1 MKIRLMI
8 EGVKNLW
15 QQMEWKN
22 QSIFMILFNIGLGV
36 YYLLM
41 CAFSLIVLHPIHIVI
56 CIIKLFFR
64 GMYKAKC
71 IVVLLDAAIKI
82 SVCILGIDV
91 SAYLNEVVGFT
102 MLFSLLPM
110 GSPK

>member
-15 QQMEWKN
+15 QQMEWRN
-22 QSIFMILFNIGLGV
+22 QPIFMILFNIGLGV

-41 CAFSLIVLHPIHIVI
+41 CAFSLIVLHPIHLVI
-56 CIIKLFFR
+56 CFIKLFFR
-64 GMYKAKC
+64 GMFKAKS
-71 IVVLLDAAIKI
+71 IVVLLDVAIKI
-82 SVCILGIDV
+82 FVCILGIDV

-110 GSPK
+110 GTPK

>member
-8 EGVKNLW
+8 KGVKYLW
-15 QQMEWKN
+15 QKMEWRN
-22 QSIFMILFNIGLGV
+22 QSIFMILFNIGFGV

-64 GMYKAKC
+64 GMFKAKY
-71 IVVLLDAAIKI
+71 IVVFLDVTIRTAI
-82 SVCILGIDV
+82 CILGIDV
-91 SAYLNEVVGFT
+91 STYINEMLGFT
-102 MLFSLLPM
+102 LL
-110 GSPK
+110 

>member
-41 CAFSLIVLHPIHIVI
+41 CAFSLIVLHPIHLVI
-56 CIIKLFFR
+56 CTIKLFFR
-64 GMYKAKC
+64 GMYKVKYML
-71 IVVLLDAAIKI
+71 VLLDVYVKVAI
-82 SVCILGIDV
+82 CILGVDIP
-91 SAYLNEVVGFT
+91 AYLNDIVGRIT
-102 MLFSLLPM
+102 LFLLPM
-110 GSPK
+110 GTPK

>member
-56 CIIKLFFR
+56 CTIKLFFR
-64 GMYKAKC
+64 GMYKAKYML
-71 IVVLLDAAIKI
+71 VLLDVYVKIAI
-82 SVCILGIDV
+82 CILGIDIP
-91 SAYLNEVVGFT
+91 AYLNDIVGRIT
-102 MLFSLLPM
+102 LFLLPV

>member
-8 EGVKNLW
+8 EGVKYLW
-15 QQMEWKN
+15 KKMEWRN
-22 QSIFMILFNIGLGV
+22 QPIFMILFNIGLGV

-64 GMYKAKC
+64 GMYKAKYML
-71 IVVLLDAAIKI
+71 VLLDVYVKIAI
-82 SVCILGIDV
+82 CILGIDIP
-91 SAYLNEVVGFT
+91 AYLNDIVGCI
-102 MLFSLLPM
+102 MLFLLPV

>member
-8 EGVKNLW
+8 EGVKKLW
-15 QQMEWKN
+15 QQMEWRN

-56 CIIKLFFR
+56 CFIKLFFSS
-64 GMYKAKC
+64 MYKIRY
-71 IVVLLDAAIKI
+71 IVVFLDVTIRGVI
-82 SVCILGIDV
+82 CILGIDI
-91 SAYLNEVVGFT
+91 SAYLNEILELT
-102 MLFSLLPM
+102 MI
-110 GSPK
+110 

>member
-41 CAFSLIVLHPIHIVI
+41 CAFSLIVLHPIHLVI
-56 CIIKLFFR
+56 CTIKLFFR
-64 GMYKAKC
+64 GMYKAKYML
-71 IVVLLDAAIKI
+71 VLLDVYVKIAI
-82 SVCILGIDV
+82 CILGIDIP
-91 SAYLNEVVGFT
+91 AYLNDIVGRIT
-102 MLFSLLPM
+102 LFLLPV